1 MYKYLLPLILLICLP
16 IGLLA
21 QQQVT
26 VISRCGGTETVTIPS
41 ITDVDL
47 DGMDDRLEQL
57 LLNRFM
63 PKIIQF
69 SDESCPGPALNGT
82 GDSNLIVCHIYPI
95 PQQYTRSSSYD
106 SIMQHP
112 VALVTARGLVPGLIW
127 YYPLVKVNCAI
138 LYGQD
143 CGSLGHTADVEG
155 FNFSLK
161 YIGPDTLA
169 GWMYDSVLTHWMAD
183 TIQTV
188 SHAGTLCQQIE
199 TRQMKSLYIPYGAD
213 SVYASPDKHGNY
225 LTIGGCGSSFIC
237 NPGCG
242 NTKSLKH
249 VRPINLG
256 EPNASLIA
264 DLGSV
269 YAAYA
274 GNDPWTTANFLNAQG
289 GNAGAIRD
297 KMILPLSSS
306 FIHGHTL
313 TAAEICPLYA
323 RCFGPFVHAF
333 GDQTCSGVPYQFHNR
348 SLTQSGTYRD
358 TMSNANGCD
367 SVVTLTLNVL
377 PRDSHSYQSAVC
389 SGGSYSFN
397 GQQLA
402 SSGIYFQTLSNVHGC
417 DSTVRLD
424 LTVRNVSASSYTA
437 VACDTTYTFGGRV
450 LSVSGIYRDTL
461 TDVHSC
467 DSIVTLSLIIDSL
480 ASPVWGTGSADTFL
494 AHSHAILLTAQ
505 PAGGVY
511 TGPGVLGNVF
521 YVDSV
526 APGSHVLTYTYTD
539 TLGCSSLVT
548 RTMVVVTTGIRETN
562 IAAQILL
569 YPNPVSDMLFAE
581 SALFVGGDVS
591 VAISDVTGKVVPL
604 LSTHRGSHINIDCG
618 SLAGGVYWAKFTVNG
633 QSETKR
639 FVKAG

>member
-1 MYKYLLPLILLICLP
+1 MIRFLFCLLLMAATPLFIK
-16 IGLLA
+16 A
-21 QQQVT
+21 QQQAT
-26 VISRCGGTETVTIPS
+26 VISRCGGSEIVTIPS
-41 ITDVDL
+41 IIDADL
-47 DGMDDRLEQL
+47 DGMGDRLEQL

-69 SDESCPGPALNGT
+69 SDESCPGPALDGT
-82 GDSNLIVCHIYPI
+82 GDSNLIVCHIYPV

-106 SIMQHP
+106 SILIHP
-112 VALVTARGLVPGLIW
+112 VALVPARGLVPGLIW

-161 YIGPDTLA
+161 YTGPDTLA
-169 GWMYDSVLTHWMAD
+169 GWMYDTTLTHWMAD

-242 NTKSLKH
+242 NTKSFKH
-249 VRPINLG
+249 VRPVNLG
-256 EPNASLIA
+256 EPNATLVA

-297 KMILPLSSS
+297 KMILPLSSA
-306 FIHGHTL
+306 FIHGHVL
-313 TAAEICPLYA
+313 TAPEICPLYA
-323 RCFGPFVHAF
+323 KCFGPFVHTF
-333 GDQTCSGVPYQFHNR
+333 TDHTCAGVPYQFHAR
-348 SLTQSGTYRD
+348 SLIQSGTYRD
-358 TMSNANGCD
+358 TLSNINGCD

-377 PRDSHSYQSAVC
+377 PKDSHSYQEAVC
-389 SGGSYSFN
+389 NGSSYTFH
-397 GQQLA
+397 GQQLTT
-402 SSGIYFQTLSNVHGC
+402 SGIYSEMLTNMYGC
-417 DSTVRLD
+417 DSTVILD
-424 LTVRNVSASSYTA
+424 LTVRNAVGVAYTA
-437 VACDTTYTFGGRV
+437 VACDTTYVFGGRV
-450 LSVSGIYRDTL
+450 LSASGIYMDTL

-467 DSIVTLSLIIDSL
+467 DSVVTLSLTIDSL
-480 ASPVWGTGSADTFL
+480 GPPVWGAGSADTFM

-505 PAGGVY
+505 PTGGVY
-511 TGPGVLGNVF
+511 SGPGVNGNVF
-521 YVDSV
+521 YIDSV
-526 APGSHVLTYTYTD
+526 SPGSHLLTYTYTD
-539 TLGCSSLVT
+539 ALGCSSSVT
-548 RTMVVVTTGIRETN
+548 RTMVVVTTGLNETETPTQ
-562 IAAQILL
+562 IAL
-569 YPNPVSDMLFAE
+569 YPNPVSEMLVAE
-581 SALFVGGDVS
+581 SASFVGCQLYLTVY
-591 VAISDVTGKVVPL
+591 DVTGQVLIVPYY
-604 LSTHRGSHINIDCG
+604 HRGSLVNVDCK
-618 SLAGGVYWAKFTVNG
+618 SLADGVYWAKFMING
-633 QSETKR
+633 QSVSKR